1 MHHFLGIEL
10 PSGLAMI
17 CYDKFSVDFLFWR
30 DRRIMPQQ
38 DARRRILK
46 YIMIKYADILLI
58 YSILWRFPRIM
69 TRLWLWLCT
78 FRCAFSCKSRLVAP
92 TKDVGERTSWKVACG
107 IKSLDGNWK
116 TDCDEKMRMLKLH
129 VKTSFN
135 ILLFFA
141 TVLNACGMVFPR
153 VRKTVTI
160 VCGYQ
165 LHTN

>member
-1 MHHFLGIEL
+1 MQHFLGIEL

-17 CYDKFSVDFLFWR
+17 CYDKFSVDFLFCR
-30 DRRIMPQQ
+30 DRPIMPQQ

-46 YIMIKYADILLI
+46 YMIKYADVLLV

-78 FRCAFSCKSRLVAP
+78 FRCPFSCKSRLVAP
-92 TKDVGERTSWKVACG
+92 TKDVGERISWTVACG
-107 IKSLDGNWK
+107 IKSLEGNSK

-129 VKTSFN
+129 VKTSCN

-141 TVLNACGMVFPR
+141 TVLNSCGMVFPR
-153 VRKTVTI
+153 VRKTVTP
-160 VCGYQ
+160 VCGYK
-165 LHTN
+165 LYTN